1 MPYTFYNSELANTPD
16 WYKRGE
22 IAKMSIVIWK
32 KLSFLTHVPGGE
44 GHPQQEARDLH
55 QLPAQGKAHAGTQG
69 DQGRLKDN
77 TVIV

>member
-1 MPYTFYNSELANTPD
+1 MPPLPPEVLVHP
-16 WYKRGE
+16 
-22 IAKMSIVIWK
+22 
-32 KLSFLTHVPGGE
+32 VPGGE